1 MKKANSILLH
11 CCAGRTRL
19 EGPDKRAGDA
29 TPGIRVESTT
39 LFRCQRKS
47 ASRFVVL
54 LGIAV
59 SAALASCSLA
69 PPLKTPDVP
78 TASTYKEIAPWTIAQ
93 PADRLPR
100 DSWWAIY
107 GDAQLDDLQKKLIA
121 NNPDLAAALASY
133 NQARAFSDQVRSGL
147 FPTITGS
154 ADVERDRQSDNKP
167 LRGPISASPSYYSS
181 NTVGAEATYELDLWG
196 RVRNEVASGNALA
209 QAAAADLENARLS
222 LIAELVDD
230 YIQLRGFDRDS
241 AILDDTVKAYRRAL
255 DLTKQRHDGGIAPG
269 LDVARAQTQ
278 LDVARSQ
285 FAQTLAQ
292 RALMEHAIAALVGE
306 SASQFSIAVQTDE
319 IKLPQV
325 PTGIP
330 STLLQRRP
338 DVAAAQRRMESSN
351 ADVGVARAAFFPSIT
366 LNAGG
371 GYQSTQFPNWLQA
384 PNSFWAIGPSALLT
398 IFDAGKRNAQVT
410 QARAALDEAS
420 AKYRSVALSA
430 FQQVEDNLALLDH
443 YHDASEAEKS
453 AVAAAQRSLD
463 FSMDRYREGAV
474 NYLDVVTSQTAALQT
489 QRDALDLDTRQLRA
503 SVALIRALGG
513 GWSVSEDMAQSKKLG
528 ADQHG

>member
-1 MKKANSILLH
+1 MVTRAANVGVRFI
-11 CCAGRTRL
+11 
-19 EGPDKRAGDA
+19 E
-29 TPGIRVESTT
+29 PG
-39 LFRCQRKS
+39 F
-47 ASRFVVL
+47 
-54 LGIAV
+54 AV
-59 SAALASCSLA
+59 SSHSPRGPIDRARTWFAVACIGLLSGCQLA
-69 PPLKTPDVP
+69 PPLKTPEVS
-78 TASTYKEIAPWTIAQ
+78 TAAAYKELPNDVSAPWTTAK

-100 DSWWAIY
+100 DSWWALY
-107 GDAQLDDLQKKLIA
+107 GDAQLNDLQQKLIA
-121 NNPDLAAALASY
+121 NNPDLAAALANY
-133 NQARAFSDQVRSGL
+133 NQARAYTDQVRSGL
-147 FPTITGS
+147 FPTITGNL
-154 ADVERDRQSDNKP
+154 DVERDRQSDNKP
-167 LRGPISASPSYYSS
+167 LRGPIATSPTYYDS
-181 NTVGAEATYELDLWG
+181 NTVSATASYELDLWG
-196 RVRNEVASGNALA
+196 RVRNALASGKA
-209 QAAAADLENARLS
+209 QEAAAAADLENARLS
-222 LIAELVDD
+222 LLTQLVDNFV
-230 YIQLRGFDRDS
+230 QLRGLDRDS
-241 AILDDTVKAYRRAL
+241 AILADTVKAYRRAL

-285 FAQTLAQ
+285 YAQTLAQ
-292 RALMEHAIAALVGE
+292 RALIEHAIAALVGE
-306 SASQFSIAVQTDE
+306 SASQFSIAPDTRE

-338 DVAAAQRRMESSN
+338 DVAAAQRRMESAN
-351 ADVGVARAAFFPSIT
+351 ADIGIARAAFFPSIS
-366 LNAGG
+366 LNATG
-371 GYQSTQFPNWLQA
+371 GYQSANHNNWLSA

-398 IFDAGKRNAQVT
+398 IFDAGKHRAEVA

-420 AKYRSVALSA
+420 AKYRSVALGA

-489 QRDALDLDTRQLRA
+489 QRDALDLETRQLRA

-513 GWSVSEDMAQSKKLG
+513 GWQQPEQTAQ
-528 ADQHG
+528 AP

>member
-1 MKKANSILLH
+1 MQKANSILFTIF
-11 CCAGRTRL
+11 AGGTL
-19 EGPDKRAGDA
+19 LAG
-29 TPGIRVESTT
+29 
-39 LFRCQRKS
+39 
-47 ASRFVVL
+47 
-54 LGIAV
+54 
-59 SAALASCSLA
+59 CSLA
-69 PPLKTPDVP
+69 PALKTPEVP
-78 TASTYKEIAPWTIAQ
+78 TATAYKEIPSDISAPWITAQ

-100 DSWWAIY
+100 DSWWALY
-107 GDAQLDDLQKKLIA
+107 GDAQLDDLQKSLVA

-133 NQARAFSDQVRSGL
+133 QQARSFSDQVRSGL
-147 FPTITGS
+147 FPTLAAS
-154 ADVERDRQSDNKP
+154 ADVERDRQSDTKP
-167 LRGPISASPSYYSS
+167 LRGPVSASPSYYNS
-181 NTVGAEATYELDLWG
+181 NTVGATASYELDLWG
-196 RVRNEVASGNALA
+196 SIRNQIASGNAQA
-209 QAAAADLENARLS
+209 AAAAADLENARLS
-222 LIAELVDD
+222 LITQLVED
-230 YIQLRGFDRDS
+230 YVQLRNFDRDS

-306 SASQFSIAVQTDE
+306 SASQFSLAAQTDA

-338 DVAAAQRRMESSN
+338 DVAAAQRRMQSAN
-351 ADVGVARAAFFPSIT
+351 ADIGVARAAFFPSIT
-366 LNAGG
+366 LNATG
-371 GYQSTQFPNWLQA
+371 GYQSGQFANWLQA

-398 IFDAGKRNAQVT
+398 IFDAGKRRAQVA
-410 QARAALDEAS
+410 QARAVLDETS
-420 AKYRSVALSA
+420 AKYRSVALGA

-443 YHDASEAEKS
+443 YHDAAGAEKS

-474 NYLDVVTSQTAALQT
+474 NYLEVVTSQTAALQT

-503 SVALIRALGG
+503 SVQLIRALGG
-513 GWSVSEDMAQSKKLG
+513 GWENSGAGGIAQIG
-528 ADQHG
+528 AVR

>member
-1 MKKANSILLH
+1 MKKANL
-11 CCAGRTRL
+11 
-19 EGPDKRAGDA
+19 P
-29 TPGIRVESTT
+29 
-39 LFRCQRKS
+39 LF
-47 ASRFVVL
+47 L
-54 LGIAV
+54 
-59 SAALASCSLA
+59 SAALATLLAGCSFA
-69 PPLKTPDVP
+69 PPLTTPEIP
-78 TASTYKEIAPWTIAQ
+78 AAEAYKEIAPWTTAQ

-100 DSWWAIY
+100 DAWWSLY
-107 GDAQLDDLQKKLIA
+107 GDTQLDELQKKLIA
-121 NNPDLAAALASY
+121 SNPDLAAALATY
-133 NQARAFSDQVRSGL
+133 NQARAVSDQIRSGL

-154 ADVERDRQSDNKP
+154 ADVERDRQSDTKP
-167 LRGPISASPSYYSS
+167 LRGPLATSPSYYSS
-181 NTVGAEATYELDLWG
+181 NTVGAQASYELDLWG
-196 RVRNEVASGNALA
+196 SIRNQVASGNA
-209 QAAAADLENARLS
+209 QAAASAADLENARLS
-222 LIAELVDD
+222 LIAQLVDD

-285 FAQTLAQ
+285 AAQTLAQ
-292 RALMEHAIAALVGE
+292 RAVMEHAIAALVGE
-306 SASQFSIAVQTDE
+306 SASQFSLAPQIVD
-319 IKLPQV
+319 IKLPEV

-338 DVAAAQRRMESSN
+338 DIAAAQRRMQAAN
-351 ADVGVARAAFFPSIT
+351 ADIGVARAAFFPSIT

-371 GYQSTQFPNWLQA
+371 GYQSSQFPNWLQA

-398 IFDAGKRNAQVT
+398 IFDAGKHKAQVA
-410 QARAALDEAS
+410 QARAALDEVS
-420 AKYRSVALSA
+420 AKYRSVALAA

-503 SVALIRALGG
+503 SVALVRALGG
-513 GWSVSEDMAQSKKLG
+513 GWEESSDPALADNAHSMALLGHQSR
-528 ADQHG
+528 